1 MSVVGGGGGH
11 ILGVAMGD
19 EDWTEKKRIKLKK
32 TLGTQKYPSVHVHTW
47 LCCVRVSVCM

>member
-1 MSVVGGGGGH
+1 MGTSVVGGGGGH

-32 TLGTQKYPSVHVHTW
+32 NFGNSEVP
-47 LCCVRVSVCM
+47 